1 MKFYLNFLF
10 KGIFLTKHL
19 VMTQGETVRILE
31 EIAKQKFTS
40 VPGRKEKST
49 TYQTRKTYGNSIKAG
64 KPTTEGCGG
73 RGKGE
78 KVSGSRKRAKCLKCT
93 SWVVLINWIFLKDDI
108 ICAACD

>member
-1 MKFYLNFLF
+1 
-10 KGIFLTKHL
+10 
-19 VMTQGETVRILE
+19 MTQGETVRILA

-73 RGKGE
+73 RGKGVRFKE
-78 KVSGSRKRAKCLKCT
+78 TRQMFKVYILGGSDKLD
-93 SWVVLINWIFLKDDI
+93 IFEGRYYLRGV
-108 ICAACD
+108 